1 MLPTKKLLSTI
12 ITTSVLSFG
21 AATTATAAEPVCE
34 VNRTINFGGMSWE
47 SNLVLTDVHR
57 FILENGYGCKTDTL
71 PTESLPALAA
81 LERGDLDVSSEVWP
95 NNLGNIWDKVEMR
108 GKVIRSGEIF
118 LAHEAWYI
126 PKYTQERFPDLKS
139 VADLPKYKDE
149 FTDPENPSKGRFYG
163 CPAGWSCEV
172 SSSNL
177 FDAYDLGDTFTY
189 YQPGTGSAQK
199 AALISDYRRK
209 NNIVFYYWSPTPLVG
224 LLDLVELKLPDYNKE
239 KFLCLTDV
247 NCENPEPSGYP
258 ASPAFIALNKKFA
271 EEAPTLKAYFDSN
284 KIPLDVLNSALAEME
299 KTGDD
304 SVDIAKWFLTEH
316 PEVWTEW
323 VPEDV
328 AERVQAAL

>member
-1 MLPTKKLLSTI
+1 MLPTKKLLATVV
-12 ITTSVLSFG
+12 TTSALLFG
-21 AATTATAAEPVCE
+21 AASVAVADEPVCE
-34 VNRTINFGGMSWE
+34 VDRTINFGGMSWE

-71 PTESLPALAA
+71 PTETLPALAA

-95 NNLGNIWDKVEMR
+95 NNLGSIWDKAEKR

-118 LAHEAWYI
+118 LANEAWYI

-139 VADLPKYKDE
+139 VADLPKYKDQ

-172 SSSNL
+172 TSANL

-199 AALISDYRRK
+199 AALISDYRRQ

-224 LLDLVELKLPDYNKE
+224 LLDLVELELPDYDKE
-239 KFLCLTDV
+239 KYLCLTDV
-247 NCENPEPSGYP
+247 NCENPEPSDYP
-258 ASPAFIALNKKFA
+258 DSPAFIALNKKFA
-271 EEAPTLKAYFDSN
+271 EDAPTLKAYFDSN
-284 KIPLDVLNSALAEME
+284 KIPLDVLNAALSEME
-299 KTGDD
+299 ETGND
-304 SVDIAKWFLTEH
+304 SIDIAKWFLNNH